1 MWVGFHVSQEV
12 KVPVF
17 LQGASWGGG
26 GGGYT
31 GVFEFVSVN
40 IHRWPHWGGWLHMCE

>member
-26 GGGYT
+26 GR
-31 GVFEFVSVN
+31 VIQVSLN
-40 IHRWPHWGGWLHMCE
+40 LSH

>member
-26 GGGYT
+26 
-31 GVFEFVSVN
+31 E
-40 IHRWPHWGGWLHMCE
+40 WGGVIQVSLNLSQ

>member
-17 LQGASWGGG
+17 LQGVSWGGG
-26 GGGYT
+26 EW
-31 GVFEFVSVN
+31 GVLY
-40 IHRWPHWGGWLHMCE
+40 RCL